1 MLSKVANL
9 VDRGITHGCLVAVL
23 LFAWLML
30 APLSLLALLGPPIS
44 FLFGLGGLAGLLG
57 ASARISLGPRF
68 FLLSRGR
75 QRFLVGC
82 LAVGSAATVL
92 AFAILSARI
101 YWATPIW
108 YVSLAGILVLLGSIT
123 GPESG
128 SHLSSTRTR
137 GARRRVQASGHKT

>member
-57 ASARISLGPRF
+57 ASARIFLGPRF

-82 LAVGSAATVL
+82 LAVG
-92 AFAILSARI
+92 F
-101 YWATPIW
+101 
-108 YVSLAGILVLLGSIT
+108 VSLAGILVLLGSIT